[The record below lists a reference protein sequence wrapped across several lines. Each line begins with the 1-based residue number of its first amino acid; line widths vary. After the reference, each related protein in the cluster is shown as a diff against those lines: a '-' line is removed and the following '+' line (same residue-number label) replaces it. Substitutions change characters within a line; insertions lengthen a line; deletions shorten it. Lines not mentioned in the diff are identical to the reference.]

1 MKREKNK
8 AFEKEY
14 TKPVSRAEYFH
25 GGPFLIYTKTYSL
38 MLRKHLK
45 DNCHDSGV
53 GFLFGE
59 LNKSLIGY
67 NEFDL
72 SESNRK
78 KIEKYLFKRFLFIKR
93 NLEDLGFEVNL
104 TNDKADYT
112 FKVKEEATEK
122 FINHSP
128 EIGFYSI
135 PQKIIFMKELG
146 VIEHLRTI
154 DVFKDN
160 RSCLALVLSKLTNEK
175 QTSIELVLRASDN
188 RS

>member
-1 MKREKNK
+1 VKREKNK

-112 FKVKEEATEK
+112 F
-122 FINHSP
+122 IS
-128 EIGFYSI
+128 
-135 PQKIIFMKELG
+135 
-146 VIEHLRTI
+146 
-154 DVFKDN
+154 
-160 RSCLALVLSKLTNEK
+160 
-175 QTSIELVLRASDN
+175 
-188 RS
+188 